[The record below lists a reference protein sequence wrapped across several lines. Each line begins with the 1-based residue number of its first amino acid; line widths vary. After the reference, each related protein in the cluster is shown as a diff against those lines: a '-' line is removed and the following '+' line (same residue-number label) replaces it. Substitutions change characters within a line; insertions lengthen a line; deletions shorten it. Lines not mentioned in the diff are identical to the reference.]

1 MPAKKSIAK
10 STESPAKADTLTT
23 VPEWA
28 NTDAIGELIGLTPR
42 RVQELTREGKL
53 YAETPGG
60 TKRRKYKIRKT
71 IQDYIAYK
79 ISSVKPSN
87 DREKMAELELK
98 KLEAEVELKES
109 QGQLHRL
116 KTAIAEGKYIA
127 AEEAG
132 QELADFM
139 RTFRRFVSAMPARL
153 LRTVPE
159 QLDAVTIRAMEKSM
173 RDELD
178 SMLDAFT
185 KAAHISDMEKNE

>member
-1 MPAKKSIAK
+1 MSAKKSTDQSIEKFAK
-10 STESPAKADTLTT
+10 VDTLTT

-42 RVQELTREGKL
+42 RVQELTRESRL
-53 YAETPGG
+53 HAEIPPGA
-60 TKRRKYKIRKT
+60 KRRKYKIRKT
-71 IQDYIAYK
+71 IQDYITYK
-79 ISSVKPSN
+79 ISSIKPSN

-127 AEEAG
+127 AEDAG

-139 RTFRRFVSAMPARL
+139 RTFRRFVSDMPARL

-159 QLDAVTIRAMEKSM
+159 QLDTATIREMEKSM

-178 SMLDAFT
+178 SMLDTFT
-185 KAAHISDMEKNE
+185 KAAHILDVEKNE